1 MTARTISTRDTWRE
15 GREGT
20 GGLTDRQTDGVSS
33 TWRWWW
39 RLQQLPGR
47 SVDDMTKYFPRR
59 ILFVPFHLP
68 FLVHRFRFTTSLRH
82 HLQAP
87 KVAFDFDGKAS
98 SLQPAATPTFVLLP
112 YDLYAIAFCGNVSS
126 MSPET
131 CMWHVCVS
139 KCTYVGQWALHTS
152 ATALWCAPSLSL
164 SSSPLVQSPCFI
176 FLLLPFPLRFVHF
189 IVDSIIFYSHASA
202 NFGIF
207 NLFRNFWTLYENK
220 KIDMSVSVRVW
231 RSVAGQVNESQTQ
244 CS

>member
-1 MTARTISTRDTWRE
+1 M
-15 GREGT
+15 
-20 GGLTDRQTDGVSS
+20 
-33 TWRWWW
+33 
-39 RLQQLPGR
+39 PGR

-131 CMWHVCVS
+131 CHMRVCVS
-139 KCTYVGQWALHTS
+139 KCTYVGHWALHTS
-152 ATALWCAPSLSL
+152 ASCSLMCTLPLTLL
-164 SSSPLVQSPCFI
+164 SSSCSVSLFYIFVVAFPSSFCAFHCRFYH
-176 FLLLPFPLRFVHF
+176 FLLACFSDFWNFQFVQKF
-189 IVDSIIFYSHASA
+189 LDA
-202 NFGIF
+202 
-207 NLFRNFWTLYENK
+207 L
-220 KIDMSVSVRVW
+220 
-231 RSVAGQVNESQTQ
+231 
-244 CS
+244 